1 MQYEATKKH
10 SERHELVSQEE
21 IGNSNGLIEIFSIS
35 GVKDDQKRNDIYVYD
50 KLHEGEK
57 RLKTED
63 SSLYD
68 HARPLNTLS
77 TEYDRT
83 TKQNQQS
90 NFSSDRVSSLYDIAR
105 NATTLDSI
113 QSVPDTILTQDSI
126 DTNKTYT
133 LPYEDSGN
141 AV

>member
-1 MQYEATKKH
+1 MLVLSYLLSSASVPSYIASANEYIPSLDVSAMQYEATKKH

-68 HARPLNTLS
+68 HARSIPAVFIRQGICFISINAILS
-77 TEYDRT
+77 
-83 TKQNQQS
+83 
-90 NFSSDRVSSLYDIAR
+90 
-105 NATTLDSI
+105 
-113 QSVPDTILTQDSI
+113 
-126 DTNKTYT
+126 
-133 LPYEDSGN
+133 
-141 AV
+141 